1 MSVSTL
7 DFLSG
12 LMTPD
17 FLRNAAKA
25 TGETESGVSKALG
38 AAFPAVLGQLA
49 NGAGDA
55 GLMGNVISMIKN
67 PAIGGLLGS
76 GGGVLSSVGSLLA
89 PTAASGPVGTV
100 ASTLL
105 NMLFGKN
112 MGGIIG
118 ALGSLAGLKNAGS
131 ASSLLSLAGPMV
143 LAVLGNRLGG
153 SVTGAA
159 LGALLGKEKSGIM
172 SALPS
177 ALSGA
182 MGLMGSAG
190 AAAAQAAA
198 PVVAAAHSAPAVARA
213 PQAAAPATVHHEHE
227 EQRGAGS
234 SIIGSIIGLLIT
246 GAVLAGI
253 VFALS
258 QCNPKVASVAP
269 PAPVASKAE
278 APAPKVAEAPK
289 PAPPKPVE
297 APKPAAA
304 APAPAPAPAP
314 VAAPAAAKAAS
325 LLAAMKPGAGGLMS
339 LALPTGKSI
348 ELAEKGV
355 ESKLI
360 GFLEDASRPIDKGLW
375 FDFDRLNFKTGSS
388 DLTAESRSQ
397 VESVAE
403 IMKAFPTSQ
412 IKIGGYTDNQGDP
425 AMNLK
430 LSDDR
435 AKRVMNELAG
445 LGITAE
451 RVSAEGYG
459 EQHAVA
465 DNGTAEG
472 RAKNRRTAL
481 SVRQR

>member
-12 LMTPD
+12 LVTPD

-49 NGAGDA
+49 QGAGDP

-67 PAIGGLLGS
+67 PAIGGLLGT

-112 MGGIIG
+112 IGGIIG

-159 LGALLGKEKSGIM
+159 LGALLGKEKSSIM
-172 SALPS
+172 GALPG

-182 MGLMGSAG
+182 MGLMGGAG

-198 PVVAAAHSAPAVARA
+198 PVAARVQQAVAPVVAAAHTS
-213 PQAAAPATVHHEHE
+213 AAATPATVHHTHE
-227 EQRGAGS
+227 DERGGGS

-246 GAVLAGI
+246 GAILAAI

-258 QCNPKVASVAP
+258 QCNPKVASI
-269 PAPVASKAE
+269 
-278 APAPKVAEAPK
+278 APAIAPK
-289 PAPPKPVE
+289 A
-297 APKPAAA
+297 
-304 APAPAPAPAP
+304 
-314 VAAPAAAKAAS
+314 VA
-325 LLAAMKPGAGGLMS
+325 
-339 LALPTGKSI
+339 
-348 ELAEKGV
+348 
-355 ESKLI
+355 
-360 GFLEDASRPIDKGLW
+360 
-375 FDFDRLNFKTGSS
+375 
-388 DLTAESRSQ
+388 
-397 VESVAE
+397 VAE
-403 IMKAFPTSQ
+403 IMKAFPTAQ

-435 AKRVMNELAG
+435 AKRVKSELAG
-445 LGITAE
+445 LGIAGD
-451 RVSAEGYG
+451 RVAAEGYG

-465 DNGTAEG
+465 HNGSAEG
-472 RAKNRRTAL
+472 RAENRRTAL

>member
-17 FLRNAAKA
+17 FLRKAAHA

-49 NGAGDA
+49 QGAGDP
-55 GLMGNVISMIKN
+55 GLMGNVISMVKN
-67 PAIGGLLGS
+67 PAIGGLLGT

-112 MGGIIG
+112 IGGIIG

-159 LGALLGKEKSGIM
+159 LGALLGKEKSSIM
-172 SALPS
+172 GALPG

-182 MGLMGSAG
+182 MGLMGGAS
-190 AAAAQAAA
+190 AAAAQAAAPLTARLQQAAA
-198 PVVAAAHSAPAVARA
+198 PVVAAAHTS
-213 PQAAAPATVHHEHE
+213 AAATPATVHHMHE
-227 EQRGAGS
+227 EERGGGS
-234 SIIGSIIGLLIT
+234 AIVGSIMGLLIT
-246 GAVLAGI
+246 GAILAGI

-269 PAPVASKAE
+269 AVAPKAE
-278 APAPKVAEAPK
+278 APAPRVAEAPK
-289 PAPPKPVE
+289 PAAQKPAE
-297 APKPAAA
+297 APKPVAAVPT
-304 APAPAPAPAP
+304 PAP
-314 VAAPAAAKAAS
+314 APAAAKAAS
-325 LLAAMKPGAGGLMS
+325 LLAAMKPGANGLMS

-348 ELAEKGV
+348 ALAEKGV

-360 GFLEDASRPIDKGLW
+360 GFLEDASKPIDKGLW
-375 FDFDRLNFKTGSS
+375 FDFDRLSFKTGSS

-403 IMKAFPTSQ
+403 IMKAFPTAQ

-435 AKRVMNELAG
+435 AKRVMSELAG
-445 LGITAE
+445 LGIAGD
-451 RVSAEGYG
+451 RVAAEGYG